1 MDLSAASLAYAER
14 RLATCHQ
21 RRMLPHD
28 SPRRVTFVV
37 GDIALLP
44 APAAAAAAADA
55 TARTSATLDATPDA
69 ALPVAPTAALT
80 AATLLGERFHLVCCV
95 GVLHHI
101 PNHAAALRVLAEGAL
116 LPGGLLQLATYT
128 KLGVDT
134 WRHTHHTPHT
144 ACACACA
151 WAPHVHRMCT
161 ACAPHVHRM
170 CTACAAVY
178 CVCITYRLDAHSARV
193 YSQARR
199 ARAAAQAA
207 A

>member
-44 APAAAAAAADA
+44 VPAADAPAADAAAADAAAADAAAADA
-55 TARTSATLDATPDA
+55 TARTSATPDAAPTA
-69 ALPVAPTAALT
+69 ALPVARAAAPTAT
-80 AATLLGERFHLVCCV
+80 ATLLGERFHLVCCV

-101 PNHAAALRVLAEGAL
+101 PNHAAALRVLVEGAL

-134 WRHTHHTPHT
+134 WRRTHRTPHT

-151 WAPHVHRMCT
+151 CMC
-161 ACAPHVHRM
+161 M
-170 CTACAAVY
+170 
-178 CVCITYRLDAHSARV
+178 
-193 YSQARR
+193 
-199 ARAAAQAA
+199 
-207 A
+207 